1 MDARLII
8 TFSIV
13 AFVALLLFVVLRSR
27 GRGGRMI
34 EQSARLPAMRSTF
47 DGGAIAHKRISVKL
61 GEELL
66 QMLNE
71 GRRDEALRLV
81 RERTGI
87 SDVEAETAIRRY
99 ETLKERLGL

>member
-8 TFSIV
+8 TFSVV

-27 GRGGRMI
+27 GRGGQMI

-47 DGGAIAHKRISVKL
+47 DGVVVHKRISVKL

-66 QMLNE
+66 RMLNE

-81 RERTGI
+81 RERTGL